1 MSEWNEI
8 TVENRQTLEDIAVQ
22 EYGAIEGIEQL
33 LLDNADSL
41 PEGLDTKL
49 WGGMRLF
56 IRKDEPVDEKQ
67 LAEIKKMGIKP
78 ATGLLNDPP
87 VAGPDYNDDYNED
100 HNI

>member
-8 TVENRQTLEDIAVQ
+8 EVENRQTLEDIAVQ

-33 LLDNADSL
+33 LLDNQDRL
-41 PEGLDTKL
+41 PEGLGTGL
-49 WGGMRLF
+49 WGGMLLL

-67 LAEIKKMGIKP
+67 LADIKKKGIKP
-78 ATGLLNDPP
+78 ATGVLNVPPP
-87 VAGPDYNDDYNED
+87 VGPDYNDDYNED